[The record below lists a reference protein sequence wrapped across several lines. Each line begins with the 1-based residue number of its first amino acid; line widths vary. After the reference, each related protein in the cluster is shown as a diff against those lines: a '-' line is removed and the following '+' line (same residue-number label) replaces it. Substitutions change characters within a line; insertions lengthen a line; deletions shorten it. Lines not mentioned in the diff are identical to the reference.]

1 MGKAIGKARC
11 IIIIISIIVIAVLS
25 SCEVENNSMELC
37 KVKLG
42 YDSSRSFSDT
52 TFSSK
57 LDNSLLTYKAT
68 YMGKGQS
75 YGSTSDYSSYPT
87 EGLVLSQGPWVIDC
101 KWMKEGTL
109 IAEGTTREIWVNLNT
124 KSLLVY
130 LEENEGK
137 GSLLLDSYKVKN
149 TDNSV
154 TAVSFAFE
162 ILKWDS
168 GQFSTLS
175 PESTIS
181 YGTESG
187 YIKTCRLEADNLDAG
202 QYILAVNVYNG
213 DTQTSSNLLFT
224 DVIGFTV
231 REGHETKVSGE
242 CEVKSGVKY
251 IEWEPNPSNPSDTN
265 GKVVVAAN
273 GNENTG
279 TTIDLTT
286 GAIQNETIYI
296 LQEDKKTD
304 GTGTGKIDL
313 GHQKG
318 NITSNRILTP
328 VPDPKTNVNAFAIDM
343 NGTDVTVSSPVAYDL
358 PSKTVENTTIV
369 QLNER
374 ITMNLFNSS
383 TTSAR
388 WGVSEF
394 PWLSTKT
401 RTDAN
406 VKLNGGTLNVI
417 GNGDSEN
424 ISKGAIVFLGPTKN
438 DSATT
443 LIQKQGAV
451 NMEGVGGKVVLD
463 GDVTVKGLLGISS
476 FASES
481 TNSSLTGDPIY
492 VDISAIK
499 SKIVAEATKKTFG
512 LTQETSYGIYL
523 KCSNQ
528 GGTINIV
535 LDGATITAK
544 GSGEN
549 ISESGIRIDDF
560 SGNINITIKNGSTI
574 SSEVGN
580 GLYFSKCTGEINIT
594 IDNTNNSITGGSHD
608 LKASESSEIK
618 INKGGEVKMIPSSL
632 NNTEFADL

>member
-1 MGKAIGKARC
+1 MGKAIGKARYL
-11 IIIIISIIVIAVLS
+11 IVISIILIAVLS

-137 GSLLLDSYKVKN
+137 GSFLLDSYKVKN

-154 TAVSFAFE
+154 TAVNFTFE
-162 ILKWDS
+162 IMKWDS
-168 GQFSTLS
+168 GQFTTLS
-175 PESTIS
+175 LEPTIT
-181 YGTESG
+181 YGTESD
-187 YIKTCRLEADNLDAG
+187 YIKTCRLEKDNLDAG

-231 REGHETKVSGE
+231 REGHQTKVSGE

-265 GKVVVAAN
+265 GKVVEAAN

-313 GHQKG
+313 GHQEG
-318 NITSNRILTP
+318 DITSNRILTP

-343 NGTDVTVSSPVAYDL
+343 NGTDVTVSSPVGYDW
-358 PSKTVENTTIV
+358 STGTVENTTIV

-424 ISKGAIVFLGPTKN
+424 ISKGAIEFLGPTKD
-438 DSATT
+438 DSITT
-443 LIQKQGAV
+443 AYQKQGAV

-463 GDVTVKGLLGISS
+463 GEVTVKGLLGISS
-476 FASES
+476 FASGS

-492 VDISAIK
+492 VDITAIN
-499 SKIVAEATKKTFG
+499 STIEAEATKKTFG

-580 GLYFSKCTGEINIT
+580 GLYFSNCTGEINIT
-594 IDNTNNSITGGSHD
+594 LDNTNNSVTGGIWALNTSGSP
-608 LKASESSEIK
+608 KIK
-618 INKGGEVKMIPSSL
+618 ITKGGVENNISSSL
-632 NNTEFADL
+632 KNTAFAGL

>member
-1 MGKAIGKARC
+1 
-11 IIIIISIIVIAVLS
+11 
-25 SCEVENNSMELC
+25 MELC

-68 YMGKGQS
+68 YKGNGQS
-75 YGSTSDYSSYPT
+75 YGATSVYTSYPT

-101 KWMKEGTL
+101 MWMKEGTL
-109 IAEGTTREIWVNLNT
+109 IAKGTTREIWVNLNT

-137 GSLLLDSYKVKN
+137 GSFLLDSYKVKN
-149 TDNSV
+149 TDSSV

-162 ILKWDS
+162 IRKWDS

-181 YGTESG
+181 YGTESD

-231 REGHETKVSGE
+231 REGHQTKVSGE

-265 GKVVVAAN
+265 GKVVEAAN

-313 GHQKG
+313 GHQEG
-318 NITSNRILTP
+318 DITSNRILTP

-358 PSKTVENTTIV
+358 STGTVENTTIV

-394 PWLSTKT
+394 PRFSTKS
-401 RTDAN
+401 RIDAN
-406 VKLNGGTLNVI
+406 VKLNGGTMNVI
-417 GNGDSEN
+417 GNRDSEN

-499 SKIVAEATKKTFG
+499 SKIVAEATKKTLG

-580 GLYFSKCTGEINIT
+580 GLYFSNCTGDINIT
-594 IDNTNNSITGGSHD
+594 LDNTKNSITGGSYD

>member
-1 MGKAIGKARC
+1 MGKAIGKARYL
-11 IIIIISIIVIAVLS
+11 IVISIILIAVLS

-75 YGSTSDYSSYPT
+75 YGSTLGYSSYPT

-101 KWMKEGTL
+101 KWMKGKTL

-130 LEENEGK
+130 LEENKGK
-137 GSLLLDSYKVKN
+137 GSFLLDSYKVKN

-154 TAVSFAFE
+154 TDVSFAFE
-162 ILKWDS
+162 IMKWDS
-168 GQFSTLS
+168 GQFTTLS
-175 PESTIS
+175 LEPTITC
-181 YGTESG
+181 GTESD
-187 YIKTCRLEADNLDAG
+187 YIKTCRLEKDNLDAG

-251 IEWEPNPSNPSDTN
+251 IEWEPNPSNPSSTN
-265 GKVVVAAN
+265 GNVVVAAN

-313 GHQKG
+313 GHQEG
-318 NITSNRILTP
+318 DITSNRILTP

-343 NGTDVTVSSPVAYDL
+343 NGTDVTVSSPVVYDV

-383 TTSAR
+383 ADSAR
-388 WGVSEF
+388 WGVSKF

-401 RTDAN
+401 RIDAN

-424 ISKGAIVFLGPTKN
+424 ISKGAIEFLGPTKD
-438 DSATT
+438 DSITT
-443 LIQKQGAV
+443 AYQKQGAV

-476 FASES
+476 FASGS
-481 TNSSLTGDPIY
+481 TNSALTGDPIY
-492 VDISAIK
+492 VDITAIK
-499 SKIVAEATKKTFG
+499 SKIVAEAAKKLAG
-512 LTQETSYGIYL
+512 YQQETSYGIYL
-523 KCSNQ
+523 KCSGN

-594 IDNTNNSITGGSHD
+594 IDNTNNSITGGNSA
-608 LKASESSEIK
+608 LKTSGSSGIT
-618 INKGGEVKMIPSSL
+618 INKGGVVKKISSSL

>member
-1 MGKAIGKARC
+1 MGKAIGKARYL
-11 IIIIISIIVIAVLS
+11 IVISIILIAVLS

-75 YGSTSDYSSYPT
+75 YGSTLGYSSYPT

-101 KWMKEGTL
+101 KWMKGETL

-137 GSLLLDSYKVKN
+137 GSLLLDYYKVKN
-149 TDNSV
+149 TDSSV

-162 ILKWDS
+162 IRKWDS

-181 YGTESG
+181 YGTESD

-251 IEWEPNPSNPSDTN
+251 IEWEPNPSNPSSTN
-265 GKVVVAAN
+265 GNVVVAAN

-313 GHQKG
+313 GHQEG

-328 VPDPKTNVNAFAIDM
+328 VPDPDTNVNAFAIDM

-383 TTSAR
+383 ADSAR
-388 WGVSEF
+388 WGVSKF
-394 PWLSTKT
+394 PWLSTRT
-401 RTDAN
+401 RIDAN

-424 ISKGAIVFLGPTKN
+424 ISKGAIEFLGPTKD
-438 DSATT
+438 DSITT
-443 LIQKQGAV
+443 AYQKQGAV

-476 FASES
+476 FASGS
-481 TNSSLTGDPIY
+481 TNSALTGDPIY
-492 VDISAIK
+492 VDITAIK
-499 SKIVAEATKKTFG
+499 SKIVAEAAKKLAG
-512 LTQETSYGIYL
+512 YQQETSYGIYL
-523 KCSNQ
+523 KCSGN

-594 IDNTNNSITGGSHD
+594 IDNTNNSITGGNSA
-608 LKASESSEIK
+608 LKTSGSSGIT
-618 INKGGEVKMIPSSL
+618 INKGGVVKKISSSL

>member
-1 MGKAIGKARC
+1 MGKAIGKARYL
-11 IIIIISIIVIAVLS
+11 IVISIILIAVLS

-75 YGSTSDYSSYPT
+75 YGSTLGYSSYPT

-101 KWMKEGTL
+101 KWMKGKTL

-137 GSLLLDSYKVKN
+137 GSFRLDSYKVKN

-162 ILKWDS
+162 VRKWDS
-168 GQFSTLS
+168 GQFTTISLE
-175 PESTIS
+175 PTIS

-187 YIKTCRLEADNLDAG
+187 YLKTCRLEEDNLDAG
-202 QYILAVNVYNG
+202 QYILAINIYNG

-251 IEWEPNPSNPSDTN
+251 IEWEPNPSNPSSTN
-265 GKVVVAAN
+265 GNVVVAAN

-313 GHQKG
+313 GHQEG

-328 VPDPKTNVNAFAIDM
+328 VPDPDTNVNAFAIDM

-383 TTSAR
+383 ADSAR
-388 WGVSEF
+388 WGVSKF
-394 PWLSTKT
+394 PWLSTRT
-401 RTDAN
+401 RIDAN

-424 ISKGAIVFLGPTKN
+424 ISKGAIEFLGPTKD
-438 DSATT
+438 DSITT
-443 LIQKQGAV
+443 AYQKQGAV

-476 FASES
+476 FASGS
-481 TNSSLTGDPIY
+481 TNSALTGDPIY
-492 VDISAIK
+492 VDITAIK
-499 SKIVAEATKKTFG
+499 SKIVAEAAKKLAG
-512 LTQETSYGIYL
+512 YQQETSYGIYL
-523 KCSNQ
+523 KCSGN

-594 IDNTNNSITGGSHD
+594 LDNTNNSITGGSYD

>member
-1 MGKAIGKARC
+1 MGKAIGKARYL
-11 IIIIISIIVIAVLS
+11 IVISIILIAVLS

-75 YGSTSDYSSYPT
+75 YGSTLGYSSYPT
-87 EGLVLSQGPWVIDC
+87 EGLVLSQGPRVIDC
-101 KWMKEGTL
+101 KWMKGKTL

-149 TDNSV
+149 TDSSV

-162 ILKWDS
+162 IRKWDS

-181 YGTESG
+181 YGTESD

-251 IEWEPNPSNPSDTN
+251 IEWEPNPSNPSSTN
-265 GKVVVAAN
+265 GNVVVAAN

-313 GHQKG
+313 GHQEG

-328 VPDPKTNVNAFAIDM
+328 VPDPDTNVNAFAIDM
-343 NGTDVTVSSPVAYDL
+343 NGTDVTVSSPVVYDV

-383 TTSAR
+383 ADSAR
-388 WGVSEF
+388 WGVSKF
-394 PWLSTKT
+394 PWLSTRT
-401 RTDAN
+401 RIDAN

-424 ISKGAIVFLGPTKN
+424 ISKGAIEFLGPTKD
-438 DSATT
+438 DSITT
-443 LIQKQGAV
+443 AYQKQGAV

-476 FASES
+476 FASGS
-481 TNSSLTGDPIY
+481 TNSALTGDPIY
-492 VDISAIK
+492 VDITAIK
-499 SKIVAEATKKTFG
+499 SKIVAEAAKKLAG
-512 LTQETSYGIYL
+512 YQQETSYGIYL
-523 KCSNQ
+523 KCSGN

-594 IDNTNNSITGGSHD
+594 IDNTNNSITGGNSA
-608 LKASESSEIK
+608 LKTSGSSGIT
-618 INKGGEVKMIPSSL
+618 INKGGVVKKISSSL

>member
-1 MGKAIGKARC
+1 M
-11 IIIIISIIVIAVLS
+11 
-25 SCEVENNSMELC
+25 
-37 KVKLG
+37 
-42 YDSSRSFSDT
+42 
-52 TFSSK
+52 
-57 LDNSLLTYKAT
+57 
-68 YMGKGQS
+68 
-75 YGSTSDYSSYPT
+75 
-87 EGLVLSQGPWVIDC
+87 
-101 KWMKEGTL
+101 
-109 IAEGTTREIWVNLNT
+109 
-124 KSLLVY
+124 
-130 LEENEGK
+130 
-137 GSLLLDSYKVKN
+137 
-149 TDNSV
+149 
-154 TAVSFAFE
+154 
-162 ILKWDS
+162 
-168 GQFSTLS
+168 
-175 PESTIS
+175 
-181 YGTESG
+181 
-187 YIKTCRLEADNLDAG
+187 DAG

-213 DTQTSSNLLFT
+213 DTQTSSNLIFT

-313 GHQKG
+313 GHQEG
-318 NITSNRILTP
+318 DITSNRILTP

-401 RTDAN
+401 RVDAN

-481 TNSSLTGDPIY
+481 TNSSLTGKTIN
-492 VDISAIK
+492 VDITAIN
-499 SKIVAEATKKTFG
+499 STIEAEATKKTFG

-535 LDGATITAK
+535 LDGATITSK

-580 GLYFSKCTGEINIT
+580 GLYFSNCTGDINIT
-594 IDNTNNSITGGSHD
+594 LDNTNNSITGGNSA
-608 LKASESSEIK
+608 LKTSGSPKIK
-618 INKGGEVKMIPSSL
+618 ITKGGEVKKISSSL
-632 NNTEFADL
+632 NNKEFASL

>member
-1 MGKAIGKARC
+1 MGKAIGKARYL
-11 IIIIISIIVIAVLS
+11 IVISIILIAVLS

-137 GSLLLDSYKVKN
+137 GSFLLDSYKVKN

-154 TAVSFAFE
+154 TAVNFTFE
-162 ILKWDS
+162 IMKWDS
-168 GQFSTLS
+168 GQFTTLS
-175 PESTIS
+175 LEPTIT
-181 YGTESG
+181 YGTESD
-187 YIKTCRLEADNLDAG
+187 YIKTCRLEKDNLDAG

-231 REGHETKVSGE
+231 REGHQTKVSGE

-265 GKVVVAAN
+265 GKVVEAAN

-313 GHQKG
+313 GHQEG
-318 NITSNRILTP
+318 DITSNRILTP

-343 NGTDVTVSSPVAYDL
+343 NGTDVTVSSPVVYDV

-383 TTSAR
+383 ADSAR
-388 WGVSEF
+388 WGVSKF

-401 RTDAN
+401 RIDAN

-424 ISKGAIVFLGPTKN
+424 ISKGAIEFLGPTKD
-438 DSATT
+438 DSITT
-443 LIQKQGAV
+443 AYQKQGAV

-499 SKIVAEATKKTFG
+499 SKIVAEAAKKLAG
-512 LTQETSYGIYL
+512 YQQETSYGIYL

-580 GLYFSKCTGEINIT
+580 GLYFSNCTGEINIT
-594 IDNTNNSITGGSHD
+594 LDNTNNSVTGGIWALNTSGSP
-608 LKASESSEIK
+608 KIK
-618 INKGGEVKMIPSSL
+618 ITKGGVENNISSSL
-632 NNTEFADL
+632 KNTAFAGL

>member
-1 MGKAIGKARC
+1 MGKAIGKARYL
-11 IIIIISIIVIAVLS
+11 IVISIILIAVLS
-25 SCEVENNSMELC
+25 SCEVENDSMELC
-37 KVKLG
+37 KVKLD

-52 TFSSK
+52 TFLSR
-57 LDNSLLTYKAT
+57 LDNSFLTYKAT

-75 YGSTSDYSSYPT
+75 YGSTLGYSSYPT

-101 KWMKEGTL
+101 KWMKGKTL

-154 TAVSFAFE
+154 TAVNFTFE
-162 ILKWDS
+162 IMKWDS
-168 GQFSTLS
+168 GQFTTLS
-175 PESTIS
+175 LEPTIT
-181 YGTESG
+181 YGTESD
-187 YIKTCRLEADNLDAG
+187 YIKTCRLEKDNLDAG

-231 REGHETKVSGE
+231 REGHQTKVSGE

-251 IEWEPNPSNPSDTN
+251 IEWEPNPSNPTN

-296 LQEDKKTD
+296 LQEDKNTD
-304 GTGTGKIDL
+304 GTGTGTIDL

-328 VPDPKTNVNAFAIDM
+328 EPDPVANVNAFAIDM
-343 NGTDVTVSSPVAYDL
+343 KGTDVTVSSPVAYDW
-358 PSKTVENTTIV
+358 STGTVENTTIV

-394 PWLSTKT
+394 PRFSTKS
-401 RTDAN
+401 RIDAN

-417 GNGDSEN
+417 GNRDSQN

-499 SKIVAEATKKTFG
+499 SKIVAEATKKTLG

-544 GSGEN
+544 GSGAN
-549 ISESGIRIDDF
+549 KSESGIRIDDF

-580 GLYFSKCTGEINIT
+580 GLYFSNCTGDINIT
-594 IDNTNNSITGGSHD
+594 LDNTKNSITGGMWA
-608 LKASESSEIK
+608 LKTSGSPKIK
-618 INKGGEVKMIPSSL
+618 ITKGGVENNISSSL
-632 NNTEFADL
+632 KNTAFAGL

>member
-1 MGKAIGKARC
+1 MGKAIGKARYL
-11 IIIIISIIVIAVLS
+11 IVISIILIAVLS

-137 GSLLLDSYKVKN
+137 GSFLLDSYKVKN

-154 TAVSFAFE
+154 TAVNFTFE
-162 ILKWDS
+162 IMKWDS
-168 GQFSTLS
+168 GQFTTLS
-175 PESTIS
+175 LEPTIT
-181 YGTESG
+181 YGTESD
-187 YIKTCRLEADNLDAG
+187 YIKTCRLEKDNLDAG

-231 REGHETKVSGE
+231 REGHQTKVSGE

-265 GKVVVAAN
+265 GKVVEAAN

-313 GHQKG
+313 GHQEG
-318 NITSNRILTP
+318 DITSNRILTP

-343 NGTDVTVSSPVAYDL
+343 NGTDVTVSSPVVYDV

-383 TTSAR
+383 ADSAR
-388 WGVSEF
+388 WGVSKF

-401 RTDAN
+401 RIDAN

-492 VDISAIK
+492 VEMSAIK
-499 SKIVAEATKKTFG
+499 SKIVAEAAKKLAG
-512 LTQETSYGIYL
+512 YQQETSYGIYL
-523 KCSNQ
+523 KCSGNR
-528 GGTINIV
+528 GTINIV

-544 GSGEN
+544 GSGAN
-549 ISESGIRIDDF
+549 KSESGIRIDDF
-560 SGNINITIKNGSTI
+560 KGNINITIKNGSTI
-574 SSEVGN
+574 SSEVGY
-580 GLYFSKCTGEINIT
+580 GLCFSNCTGDINIT
-594 IDNTNNSITGGSHD
+594 LDNTKNSITGGSYD

-618 INKGGEVKMIPSSL
+618 INKGGEVRMIPSSL

>member
-11 IIIIISIIVIAVLS
+11 LIIISIIVIAVLS

-137 GSLLLDSYKVKN
+137 GSFLLDSYKVKN

-154 TAVSFAFE
+154 TAVNFTFE
-162 ILKWDS
+162 IMKWDS
-168 GQFSTLS
+168 GQFTTLS
-175 PESTIS
+175 LEPTIT
-181 YGTESG
+181 YGTESD
-187 YIKTCRLEADNLDAG
+187 YIKTCRLEKDNLDAG

-231 REGHETKVSGE
+231 REGHQTKVSGE

-265 GKVVVAAN
+265 GKVVEAAN

-313 GHQKG
+313 GHQEG
-318 NITSNRILTP
+318 DITSNRILTP

-343 NGTDVTVSSPVAYDL
+343 NGTDVTVSSPVVYDV

-383 TTSAR
+383 ADSAR
-388 WGVSEF
+388 WGVSKF

-401 RTDAN
+401 RIDAN

-424 ISKGAIVFLGPTKN
+424 ISKGAIEFLGPTKD
-438 DSATT
+438 DSITT
-443 LIQKQGAV
+443 AYQKQGAV

-476 FASES
+476 FASGS
-481 TNSSLTGDPIY
+481 TNSALTGDPIY
-492 VDISAIK
+492 VDITAIK
-499 SKIVAEATKKTFG
+499 SKIVAEAAKKLAG
-512 LTQETSYGIYL
+512 YQQETSYGIYL

-580 GLYFSKCTGEINIT
+580 GLYFSNCTGEINIT
-594 IDNTNNSITGGSHD
+594 LDNTNNSVTGGIWALNTSGSP
-608 LKASESSEIK
+608 KIK
-618 INKGGEVKMIPSSL
+618 ITKGGVENNISSSL
-632 NNTEFADL
+632 KNTAFAGL

>member
-1 MGKAIGKARC
+1 MGKAIGKARYL
-11 IIIIISIIVIAVLS
+11 IVISIILIAVLS

-75 YGSTSDYSSYPT
+75 YGSTLGYSSYPT

-101 KWMKEGTL
+101 KWMKGKTL

-137 GSLLLDSYKVKN
+137 GYLLLDSYKVKN
-149 TDNSV
+149 TDSSV

-162 ILKWDS
+162 IRKWDS

-181 YGTESG
+181 YGTESD

-251 IEWEPNPSNPSDTN
+251 IEWEPNPSNPSSTN
-265 GKVVVAAN
+265 GNVVVAAN

-313 GHQKG
+313 GHQEG

-328 VPDPKTNVNAFAIDM
+328 VPDPDTNVNAFAIDM

-383 TTSAR
+383 ADSAR
-388 WGVSEF
+388 WGVSKF
-394 PWLSTKT
+394 PWLSTRT
-401 RTDAN
+401 RIDAN

-424 ISKGAIVFLGPTKN
+424 ISKGAIEFLGPTKD
-438 DSATT
+438 DSITT
-443 LIQKQGAV
+443 AYQKQGAV

-476 FASES
+476 FASGS
-481 TNSSLTGDPIY
+481 TNSALTGDPIY
-492 VDISAIK
+492 VDITAIK
-499 SKIVAEATKKTFG
+499 SKIVAEAAKKLAG
-512 LTQETSYGIYL
+512 YQQETSYGIYL
-523 KCSNQ
+523 KCSGN

-594 IDNTNNSITGGSHD
+594 LDNTNNSITGGKYALNTSG
-608 LKASESSEIK
+608 SSGIT
-618 INKGGEVKMIPSSL
+618 INKGGVAKKISSSL
-632 NNTEFADL
+632 NNTAFAGL

>member
-1 MGKAIGKARC
+1 MGKAIGKARYL
-11 IIIIISIIVIAVLS
+11 IVISIILIAVLS

-75 YGSTSDYSSYPT
+75 YGSTSGFSSYPR

-101 KWMKEGTL
+101 MWMKEGIL
-109 IAEGTTREIWVNLNT
+109 IAKGTTREIWVNLNT

-137 GSLLLDSYKVKN
+137 GSFLLDSYKVKN
-149 TDNSV
+149 KDKSV

-175 PESTIS
+175 PKSTIS

-187 YIKTCRLEADNLDAG
+187 YIKTCRLEKDNLDAG

-231 REGHETKVSGE
+231 REGHQTKVSGE

-251 IEWEPNPSNPSDTN
+251 IEWEPNPSKPSSTN
-265 GKVVVAAN
+265 GNVVKAAN

-296 LQEDKKTD
+296 LQEDKNTD
-304 GTGTGKIDL
+304 GTGTGTIDL

-328 VPDPKTNVNAFAIDM
+328 VPAPGTNVNAFAIDM
-343 NGTDVTVSSPVAYDL
+343 NGTDVTVSSPVGYDW
-358 PSKTVENTTIV
+358 STGTVENTTIV

-394 PWLSTKT
+394 PRFSTKS
-401 RTDAN
+401 RIDAN

-417 GNGDSEN
+417 GNRDSQN
-424 ISKGAIVFLGPTKN
+424 ISKGAIVFLGPTID
-438 DSATT
+438 DSTT
-443 LIQKQGAV
+443 TAYQKQGAV

-463 GDVTVKGLLGISS
+463 GEVTVKGLLGISS
-476 FASES
+476 FASGS

-492 VDISAIK
+492 VDITAIN
-499 SKIVAEATKKTFG
+499 STIEAEATKKTLG

-523 KCSNQ
+523 KCSGNR
-528 GGTINIV
+528 GTINIV
-535 LDGATITAK
+535 LDGATITAT
-544 GSGEN
+544 GSGSN

-560 SGNINITIKNGSTI
+560 KGKINITIKNGSTI

-594 IDNTNNSITGGSHD
+594 LDNTNNSITGGSHD

-618 INKGGEVKMIPSSL
+618 INKGGEVRMIPSSL

>member
-37 KVKLG
+37 KLRLG

-75 YGSTSDYSSYPT
+75 YGSTLGYSSYPT

-101 KWMKEGTL
+101 KWMKGKTL

-149 TDNSV
+149 TDSSV

-181 YGTESG
+181 YGTESD

-265 GKVVVAAN
+265 GKVVEAAN

-313 GHQKG
+313 GHQEG
-318 NITSNRILTP
+318 DITSSRILTP

-343 NGTDVTVSSPVAYDL
+343 NGTDVTVSSPVVYDV

-383 TTSAR
+383 TTSAS
-388 WGVSEF
+388 WGVSHSSSWF
-394 PWLSTKT
+394 KT

-424 ISKGAIVFLGPTKN
+424 ISKGAIEFLGPTKD
-438 DSATT
+438 DSITT
-443 LIQKQGAV
+443 AYQKQGAV

-476 FASES
+476 FASGS
-481 TNSSLTGDPIY
+481 TNSALTGDPIY
-492 VDISAIK
+492 VDITAIK
-499 SKIVAEATKKTFG
+499 SKIVAEAAKKLAG
-512 LTQETSYGIYL
+512 YQQETSYGIYL

-580 GLYFSKCTGEINIT
+580 GLYFSNCTGEINIT
-594 IDNTNNSITGGSHD
+594 LDNTKNSITGGMWA
-608 LKASESSEIK
+608 LKTSGSPKIK
-618 INKGGEVKMIPSSL
+618 ITKGGVENNISSSL
-632 NNTEFADL
+632 KNTAFAGL

>member
-1 MGKAIGKARC
+1 MGKAISKARYL
-11 IIIIISIIVIAVLS
+11 IVISIILIAVLS

-75 YGSTSDYSSYPT
+75 YGSTLDYSPYPT

-101 KWMKEGTL
+101 KWMKGKTL

-154 TAVSFAFE
+154 TAVNFTFE
-162 ILKWDS
+162 IMKWDS
-168 GQFSTLS
+168 GQFTTLS
-175 PESTIS
+175 LEPTIT
-181 YGTESG
+181 YGTESD
-187 YIKTCRLEADNLDAG
+187 YIKTCRLEKDNLDAG

-231 REGHETKVSGE
+231 REGHQTKVSGE

-265 GKVVVAAN
+265 GKVVEAAN

-313 GHQKG
+313 GHQEG
-318 NITSNRILTP
+318 DITSNRILTP

-343 NGTDVTVSSPVAYDL
+343 NGTDVTVSSPVVYDV

-383 TTSAR
+383 ADSAR
-388 WGVSEF
+388 WGVSKF

-401 RTDAN
+401 RIDAN

-424 ISKGAIVFLGPTKN
+424 ISKGAIEFLGPTKD
-438 DSATT
+438 DSITT
-443 LIQKQGAV
+443 AYQKQGAV

-476 FASES
+476 FASGS
-481 TNSSLTGDPIY
+481 TNSALTGDPIY
-492 VDISAIK
+492 VDITAIK
-499 SKIVAEATKKTFG
+499 SKIVAEAAKKLAG
-512 LTQETSYGIYL
+512 YQQETSYGISL

-580 GLYFSKCTGEINIT
+580 GLYFSNCTGEINIT
-594 IDNTNNSITGGSHD
+594 LDNTNNSVTGGIWALNTSGSP
-608 LKASESSEIK
+608 KIK
-618 INKGGEVKMIPSSL
+618 ITKGGVENNISSSL
-632 NNTEFADL
+632 KNTAFAGL

>member
-1 MGKAIGKARC
+1 
-11 IIIIISIIVIAVLS
+11 
-25 SCEVENNSMELC
+25 
-37 KVKLG
+37 
-42 YDSSRSFSDT
+42 
-52 TFSSK
+52 
-57 LDNSLLTYKAT
+57 
-68 YMGKGQS
+68 MGKGQS
-75 YGSTSDYSSYPT
+75 YGSTLGYSSYPT

-101 KWMKEGTL
+101 KWMKGKTL

-149 TDNSV
+149 TDRSV

-162 ILKWDS
+162 IRKWDS

-181 YGTESG
+181 YGTESD

-251 IEWEPNPSNPSDTN
+251 IEWEPNPSNPSSTN
-265 GKVVVAAN
+265 GNVVVAAN

-313 GHQKG
+313 GHQEG

-328 VPDPKTNVNAFAIDM
+328 VPDPDTNVNAFAIDM

-383 TTSAR
+383 ADSAR
-388 WGVSEF
+388 WGVSKF
-394 PWLSTKT
+394 PWLSTRT
-401 RTDAN
+401 RIDAN

-424 ISKGAIVFLGPTKN
+424 ISKGAIEFLGPTKD
-438 DSATT
+438 DSITT
-443 LIQKQGAV
+443 AYQKQGAV

-476 FASES
+476 FASGS
-481 TNSSLTGDPIY
+481 TNSALTGDPIY
-492 VDISAIK
+492 VDITAIK
-499 SKIVAEATKKTFG
+499 SKIVAEAAKKLAG
-512 LTQETSYGIYL
+512 YQQETSYGIYL
-523 KCSNQ
+523 KCSGN

-594 IDNTNNSITGGSHD
+594 IDNTNNSITGGNSA
-608 LKASESSEIK
+608 LKTSGSSGIT
-618 INKGGEVKMIPSSL
+618 INKGGVVKKISSSL

>member
-1 MGKAIGKARC
+1 MGKAIGKARYL
-11 IIIIISIIVIAVLS
+11 IVISIILIAVLS

-68 YMGKGQS
+68 YKGKGQS
-75 YGSTSDYSSYPT
+75 YGSTSGFSSYPR

-101 KWMKEGTL
+101 MWMKEGTL
-109 IAEGTTREIWVNLNT
+109 IAKGTTREIWVNLNT

-137 GSLLLDSYKVKN
+137 GSFLLDSYKVKN

-213 DTQTSSNLLFT
+213 DAQTSSNLLFT

-265 GKVVVAAN
+265 GKVVEAAN

-296 LQEDKKTD
+296 LQADKNTD
-304 GTGTGKIDL
+304 GTGTGTIDL
-313 GHQKG
+313 GHQEG
-318 NITSNRILTP
+318 DITSNRILTP

-343 NGTDVTVSSPVAYDL
+343 NGTDVTVSSPVVYDV

-383 TTSAR
+383 ADSAR
-388 WGVSEF
+388 WGVSKF

-401 RTDAN
+401 RIDAN

-424 ISKGAIVFLGPTKN
+424 ISKGAIEFLGPTKD
-438 DSATT
+438 DSITT
-443 LIQKQGAV
+443 AYQKQGAV

-476 FASES
+476 FASGS
-481 TNSSLTGDPIY
+481 TNSALTGDPIY
-492 VDISAIK
+492 VDITAIK
-499 SKIVAEATKKTFG
+499 SKIVAEAAKKLAG
-512 LTQETSYGIYL
+512 YQQETSYGIYL
-523 KCSNQ
+523 KCNNN

-580 GLYFSKCTGEINIT
+580 GLYFSNCTGEINIT
-594 IDNTNNSITGGSHD
+594 LDNTNNSVTGGIWALNTSGSP
-608 LKASESSEIK
+608 KIK
-618 INKGGEVKMIPSSL
+618 ITKGGVENNISSSL
-632 NNTEFADL
+632 KNTAFAGL

>member
-1 MGKAIGKARC
+1 MGKAIGKARYL
-11 IIIIISIIVIAVLS
+11 IVISIILIAVLS

-75 YGSTSDYSSYPT
+75 YGSTSGFSSYPR

-101 KWMKEGTL
+101 KWMKGKTL

-137 GSLLLDSYKVKN
+137 GSFLLDSYKVKN

-154 TAVSFAFE
+154 TAVNFTFE
-162 ILKWDS
+162 IMKWDS
-168 GQFSTLS
+168 GQFTTLS
-175 PESTIS
+175 LEPTIT
-181 YGTESG
+181 YGTESD
-187 YIKTCRLEADNLDAG
+187 YIKTCRLEKDNLDAG

-231 REGHETKVSGE
+231 REGHQTKVSGE

-251 IEWEPNPSNPSDTN
+251 IEWEPNPSNPTN

-313 GHQKG
+313 GHREG
-318 NITSNRILTP
+318 DITSNRILTP
-328 VPDPKTNVNAFAIDM
+328 VPDPDTKENAFAIDM
-343 NGTDVTVSSPVAYDL
+343 KGTNVTVSSTDTL
-358 PSKTVENTTIV
+358 ENTTII

-383 TTSAR
+383 TTSAS
-388 WGVSEF
+388 WGVSHSSSWF
-394 PWLSTKT
+394 KT

-424 ISKGAIVFLGPTKN
+424 ISKGAIEFLGPTKD
-438 DSATT
+438 DSITT
-443 LIQKQGAV
+443 AYQKQGAV

-476 FASES
+476 FASRS

-499 SKIVAEATKKTFG
+499 SKIVAEAAKKLAG
-512 LTQETSYGIYL
+512 YQQETSYGIYL
-523 KCSNQ
+523 KCSGN
-528 GGTINIV
+528 GGTINII
-535 LDGATITAK
+535 LDAATITAK

-560 SGNINITIKNGSTI
+560 TGNINITIKNGSTI

-580 GLYFSKCTGEINIT
+580 GLYFSNCTGEINIT
-594 IDNTNNSITGGSHD
+594 LDNTNNSVTGGIWALNTSGSP
-608 LKASESSEIK
+608 KIK
-618 INKGGEVKMIPSSL
+618 ITKGGVENNISSSL
-632 NNTEFADL
+632 KNTAFAGL

>member
-1 MGKAIGKARC
+1 MGKAIGKARYL
-11 IIIIISIIVIAVLS
+11 IVISIILIAVLS

-75 YGSTSDYSSYPT
+75 YGSTLGYSSYPT

-101 KWMKEGTL
+101 KWMKGKTL

-149 TDNSV
+149 TDSSV

-162 ILKWDS
+162 IRKWDS

-181 YGTESG
+181 YGTESD

-251 IEWEPNPSNPSDTN
+251 IEWEPNPSNPSSTN
-265 GKVVVAAN
+265 GNVVVAAN

-313 GHQKG
+313 GHQEG

-328 VPDPKTNVNAFAIDM
+328 VPDPDTNVNAFAIDM

-383 TTSAR
+383 ADSAR
-388 WGVSEF
+388 WGVSKF
-394 PWLSTKT
+394 PWLSTRT
-401 RTDAN
+401 RIDAN

-424 ISKGAIVFLGPTKN
+424 ISKGAIEFLGPTKD
-438 DSATT
+438 DSITT
-443 LIQKQGAV
+443 AYQKQGAV

-476 FASES
+476 FASGS
-481 TNSSLTGDPIY
+481 TNSALTGDPIY
-492 VDISAIK
+492 VDITAIK
-499 SKIVAEATKKTFG
+499 SKIVAEAAKKLAG
-512 LTQETSYGIYL
+512 YQQETSYGIYL
-523 KCSNQ
+523 KCSGN

-594 IDNTNNSITGGSHD
+594 IDNTNNSITGGNSA
-608 LKASESSEIK
+608 LKTSGSSGIT
-618 INKGGEVKMIPSSL
+618 INKGGVVKKISSSL

>member
-1 MGKAIGKARC
+1 MGKAIGKARYL
-11 IIIIISIIVIAVLS
+11 IVISIILIAVLS

-68 YMGKGQS
+68 YKGKGQS
-75 YGSTSDYSSYPT
+75 YGSTSGFSSYPM

-137 GSLLLDSYKVKN
+137 GSFLLDSYKVKN

-154 TAVSFAFE
+154 TAVNFTFE
-162 ILKWDS
+162 IMKWDS
-168 GQFSTLS
+168 GQFTTLS
-175 PESTIS
+175 LEPTIT
-181 YGTESG
+181 YGTESD
-187 YIKTCRLEADNLDAG
+187 YIKTCRLEKDNLDAG

-231 REGHETKVSGE
+231 REGHQTKVSGE

-251 IEWEPNPSNPSDTN
+251 IEWEPNPSNPTN

-313 GHQKG
+313 GHQEG
-318 NITSNRILTP
+318 DITSNRILTP

-343 NGTDVTVSSPVAYDL
+343 NGTDVTVSSPVVYDV

-374 ITMNLFNSS
+374 ITINLFNSS
-383 TTSAR
+383 ADSAR
-388 WGVSEF
+388 WGVSKF

-401 RTDAN
+401 RIDAN

-424 ISKGAIVFLGPTKN
+424 ISKGAIEFLGPTKD
-438 DSATT
+438 DSITT
-443 LIQKQGAV
+443 AYQKQGAV

-463 GDVTVKGLLGISS
+463 GAVTVKGLLGISS
-476 FASES
+476 FASGS
-481 TNSSLTGDPIY
+481 TNSALTGDPIY
-492 VDISAIK
+492 VDITAIK
-499 SKIVAEATKKTFG
+499 SKIVAEAAKKLAG
-512 LTQETSYGIYL
+512 YQQETSYGIYL

-580 GLYFSKCTGEINIT
+580 GLYFSNCTGEINIT
-594 IDNTNNSITGGSHD
+594 LDNTNNSITGGSHD

>member
-1 MGKAIGKARC
+1 MGKAIGKARYL
-11 IIIIISIIVIAVLS
+11 IVISIILIAVLS

-75 YGSTSDYSSYPT
+75 YGSTLGYSSYPT

-101 KWMKEGTL
+101 KWMEGGTL

-137 GSLLLDSYKVKN
+137 GSFRLDSYKVKN

-162 ILKWDS
+162 VRKWDS
-168 GQFSTLS
+168 GQFTTLS
-175 PESTIS
+175 LEPIIT

-187 YIKTCRLEADNLDAG
+187 YIKTCRLEEDNLDAG

-213 DTQTSSNLLFT
+213 DIQTSSYLLFT

-251 IEWEPNPSNPSDTN
+251 IEWEPNPSNPSNTN
-265 GKVVVAAN
+265 GNVVEAAN

-296 LQEDKKTD
+296 LQEDKNTD
-304 GTGTGKIDL
+304 GTGTGTIDL
-313 GHQKG
+313 GHQEG
-318 NITSNRILTP
+318 DTTSNRILTP
-328 VPDPKTNVNAFAIDM
+328 EPDPDTNVNVFAIDM
-343 NGTDVTVSSPVAYDL
+343 KGTDVTVSSTDTL
-358 PSKTVENTTIV
+358 ENTTII

-383 TTSAR
+383 TTSAS
-388 WGVSEF
+388 WGVSHSSSWF
-394 PWLSTKT
+394 KT

-424 ISKGAIVFLGPTKN
+424 ISKGAIEFLGPSKN

-476 FASES
+476 FASGS
-481 TNSSLTGDPIY
+481 TNSSLIGDPIY
-492 VDISAIK
+492 VDISAIN
-499 SKIVAEATKKTFG
+499 STIEAEAAKKLYG
-512 LTQETSYGIYL
+512 YQQETSYGIYL
-523 KCSNQ
+523 KCSGN

-544 GSGEN
+544 GSGSKT
-549 ISESGIRIDDF
+549 SESGIRIDDF
-560 SGNINITIKNGSTI
+560 TGNINITIKNGSTI

-594 IDNTNNSITGGSHD
+594 LDNTNNSITGGSHD

>member
-1 MGKAIGKARC
+1 MGKAIGKARYL
-11 IIIIISIIVIAVLS
+11 IVISIILIAVLS

-137 GSLLLDSYKVKN
+137 GSFLLDSYKVKN

-154 TAVSFAFE
+154 TAVNFTFE
-162 ILKWDS
+162 IMKWDS
-168 GQFSTLS
+168 GQFTTLS
-175 PESTIS
+175 LEPTIT
-181 YGTESG
+181 YGTESD
-187 YIKTCRLEADNLDAG
+187 YIKTCRLEKDNLDAG

-231 REGHETKVSGE
+231 REGHQTKVSGE

-265 GKVVVAAN
+265 GKVVEAAN

-313 GHQKG
+313 GHQEG
-318 NITSNRILTP
+318 DITSNRILTP

-343 NGTDVTVSSPVAYDL
+343 NGTDVTVSSPVVYDV

-383 TTSAR
+383 ADSAR
-388 WGVSEF
+388 WGVSKF

-401 RTDAN
+401 RIDAN

-476 FASES
+476 FASGS
-481 TNSSLTGDPIY
+481 TNSALTGDPIY
-492 VDISAIK
+492 VDITAIK
-499 SKIVAEATKKTFG
+499 SKIVAEAAKKLAG
-512 LTQETSYGIYL
+512 YQQETSYGIYL

-535 LDGATITAK
+535 LDGATITSK

-580 GLYFSKCTGEINIT
+580 GLYFSNCTGEINIT
-594 IDNTNNSITGGSHD
+594 LDNTNNSVTGGIWALNTSGSP
-608 LKASESSEIK
+608 KIK
-618 INKGGEVKMIPSSL
+618 ITKGGVENNISSSL
-632 NNTEFADL
+632 KNTAFAGL

>member
-1 MGKAIGKARC
+1 MGKAIGKARYL
-11 IIIIISIIVIAVLS
+11 IVISIILIAVLS

-75 YGSTSDYSSYPT
+75 YGSTLGYSSYPT

-101 KWMKEGTL
+101 KWMKGKTL

-124 KSLLVY
+124 KSLLGY

-149 TDNSV
+149 TDSSV

-162 ILKWDS
+162 IRKWDS

-181 YGTESG
+181 YGTESD

-251 IEWEPNPSNPSDTN
+251 IEWEPNPSNPSSTN
-265 GKVVVAAN
+265 GNVVVAAN

-313 GHQKG
+313 GHQEG

-328 VPDPKTNVNAFAIDM
+328 VPDPDTNVNAFAIDM

-394 PWLSTKT
+394 PWLSSKT
-401 RTDAN
+401 RIDAN

-424 ISKGAIVFLGPTKN
+424 ISKGAIEFLGPTKD
-438 DSATT
+438 DSITT
-443 LIQKQGAV
+443 AYQKQGAV

-476 FASES
+476 FASGS
-481 TNSSLTGDPIY
+481 TNSALTGDPIY
-492 VDISAIK
+492 VDITAIK
-499 SKIVAEATKKTFG
+499 SKIVAEAAKKLAG
-512 LTQETSYGIYL
+512 YQQETSYGIYL
-523 KCSNQ
+523 KCSGN

-594 IDNTNNSITGGSHD
+594 IDNTNNSITGGNSA
-608 LKASESSEIK
+608 LKTSGSSGIT
-618 INKGGEVKMIPSSL
+618 INKGGVVKKISSSL

>member
-1 MGKAIGKARC
+1 MGKAISKA
-11 IIIIISIIVIAVLS
+11 IYLIIISIILIAVLS

-101 KWMKEGTL
+101 MWMKEGTL

-137 GSLLLDSYKVKN
+137 GSFRLDSYKVKN

-162 ILKWDS
+162 IRKWDS
-168 GQFSTLS
+168 GQFTTLS
-175 PESTIS
+175 LEPTIT

-187 YIKTCRLEADNLDAG
+187 YLKTCSFEADNLDAG

-231 REGHETKVSGE
+231 REGHETRVSGE

-251 IEWEPNPSNPSDTN
+251 IEWEPNPSNPSSTN
-265 GKVVVAAN
+265 GNVVEAAN
-273 GNENTG
+273 GNENNG

-286 GAIQNETIYI
+286 GTIKTETIYI
-296 LQEDKKTD
+296 LQEDKTTVNGVET
-304 GTGTGKIDL
+304 GTGTIDL
-313 GHQKG
+313 GHQNG
-318 NITSNRILTP
+318 DTTSNRILTP
-328 VPDPKTNVNAFAIDM
+328 VPDPKTNENAFAIDM
-343 NGTDVTVSSPVAYDL
+343 NGTDVTVSSTDTL
-358 PSKTVENTTIV
+358 ENTTII

-383 TTSAR
+383 ADSAS
-388 WGVSEF
+388 WGVSHSSSWF
-394 PWLSTKT
+394 KT

-424 ISKGAIVFLGPTKN
+424 ISKGAIEFLGPSKN

-451 NMEGVGGKVVLD
+451 NMEGAGGKVVLD

-476 FASES
+476 FASGS

-492 VDISAIK
+492 VDISAIN
-499 SKIVAEATKKTFG
+499 STIEAEAAKKLYG
-512 LTQETSYGIYL
+512 YQQETSYGIYL
-523 KCSNQ
+523 KCSGN

-544 GSGEN
+544 GSGSKT
-549 ISESGIRIDDF
+549 SESGIRIDDF
-560 SGNINITIKNGSTI
+560 TGNINITIKNGSTI

-580 GLYFSKCTGEINIT
+580 GLYFSNCTGEINIT
-594 IDNTNNSITGGSHD
+594 LDNTNNSITGGKYALNTSG
-608 LKASESSEIK
+608 SSGIT
-618 INKGGEVKMIPSSL
+618 INKGGVVKKISSSL
-632 NNTEFADL
+632 NNTEFANL

>member
-1 MGKAIGKARC
+1 MGKAIGKARYL
-11 IIIIISIIVIAVLS
+11 IVISIILIAVLS

-75 YGSTSDYSSYPT
+75 YGSTLGYSSYPT

-101 KWMKEGTL
+101 KWMKGKTL

-149 TDNSV
+149 TDSSV

-162 ILKWDS
+162 IRKWDS

-181 YGTESG
+181 YGTESD

-251 IEWEPNPSNPSDTN
+251 IEWEPNPSNPSSTN
-265 GKVVVAAN
+265 GNVVVAAN

-304 GTGTGKIDL
+304 GTGTGKIDM
-313 GHQKG
+313 GHQEG

-328 VPDPKTNVNAFAIDM
+328 VPDPDTNVNAFAIDM
-343 NGTDVTVSSPVAYDL
+343 NGTDVTVSSPVVYDV

-383 TTSAR
+383 ADSAR
-388 WGVSEF
+388 WGVSKF

-401 RTDAN
+401 RIDAN

-424 ISKGAIVFLGPTKN
+424 ISKGAIEFLGPTKD
-438 DSATT
+438 DSITT
-443 LIQKQGAV
+443 AYQKQGAV

-476 FASES
+476 FASGS
-481 TNSSLTGDPIY
+481 TNSALTGDPIY
-492 VDISAIK
+492 VDITAIK
-499 SKIVAEATKKTFG
+499 SKIVAEAAKKLAG
-512 LTQETSYGIYL
+512 YQQETSYGIYL
-523 KCSNQ
+523 KCSGN

-594 IDNTNNSITGGSHD
+594 IDNTNNSITGGNSA
-608 LKASESSEIK
+608 LKTSGSSGIT
-618 INKGGEVKMIPSSL
+618 INKGGVVKKISSSL

>member
-1 MGKAIGKARC
+1 MGKAIGKARYL
-11 IIIIISIIVIAVLS
+11 IVISIILIAVLS

-75 YGSTSDYSSYPT
+75 YGSTLGYSSYPT

-101 KWMKEGTL
+101 KWMKGETL

-137 GSLLLDSYKVKN
+137 GSFLLDSYKVKN

-154 TAVSFAFE
+154 TAVNFTFE
-162 ILKWDS
+162 IMKWDS
-168 GQFSTLS
+168 GQFTTLS
-175 PESTIS
+175 LEPTIT
-181 YGTESG
+181 YGTESD
-187 YIKTCRLEADNLDAG
+187 YIKTCRLEKDNLDAG

-251 IEWEPNPSNPSDTN
+251 IEWEPNPSNPSSTN
-265 GKVVVAAN
+265 GNVVVAAN

-313 GHQKG
+313 GHQEG

-383 TTSAR
+383 ADSAR
-388 WGVSEF
+388 WGVSKF
-394 PWLSTKT
+394 PWLSTRT
-401 RTDAN
+401 RIDAN

-424 ISKGAIVFLGPTKN
+424 ISKGAIEFLGPTKD
-438 DSATT
+438 DSITT
-443 LIQKQGAV
+443 AYQKQGAV

-476 FASES
+476 FASGS
-481 TNSSLTGDPIY
+481 TNSALTGDPIY
-492 VDISAIK
+492 VDITAIK
-499 SKIVAEATKKTFG
+499 SKIVAEAAKKLAG
-512 LTQETSYGIYL
+512 YQQETSYGIYL
-523 KCSNQ
+523 KCSGN

-535 LDGATITAK
+535 LDGATITAT
-544 GSGEN
+544 GSGAN
-549 ISESGIRIDDF
+549 KSESGIRIDDF
-560 SGNINITIKNGSTI
+560 KGNINITIKNGSTI

-594 IDNTNNSITGGSHD
+594 LDNTNNSITGGSHD

>member
-1 MGKAIGKARC
+1 MGKAISKA
-11 IIIIISIIVIAVLS
+11 IYLIIISIILIAVLS

-101 KWMKEGTL
+101 MWMKEGTL

-137 GSLLLDSYKVKN
+137 GSFRLDSYKVKN

-162 ILKWDS
+162 IRKWDS
-168 GQFSTLS
+168 GQFTTLS
-175 PESTIS
+175 LEPTIT

-187 YIKTCRLEADNLDAG
+187 YLKTCSFEADNLDAG

-231 REGHETKVSGE
+231 REGHETRVSGE

-251 IEWEPNPSNPSDTN
+251 IEWEPNPSNPSSTN
-265 GKVVVAAN
+265 GNVVEAAN
-273 GNENTG
+273 GNENNG

-286 GAIQNETIYI
+286 GTIKTETIYI
-296 LQEDKKTD
+296 LQEDKTTVNGVET
-304 GTGTGKIDL
+304 GTGTIDL
-313 GHQKG
+313 GHQNG
-318 NITSNRILTP
+318 DTTSNRILTP
-328 VPDPKTNVNAFAIDM
+328 VPDPKTNENAFAIDM
-343 NGTDVTVSSPVAYDL
+343 NGTDVTVSSTDTL
-358 PSKTVENTTIV
+358 ENTTII

-383 TTSAR
+383 ADSAS
-388 WGVSEF
+388 WGVSHSSSWF
-394 PWLSTKT
+394 KT

-424 ISKGAIVFLGPTKN
+424 ISKGAIEFLGPSKN

-451 NMEGVGGKVVLD
+451 NMEGAGGKVVLD

-476 FASES
+476 FASGS

-492 VDISAIK
+492 VDISAIN
-499 SKIVAEATKKTFG
+499 STIEAEAAKKLYG
-512 LTQETSYGIYL
+512 YQQETSYGIYL
-523 KCSNQ
+523 KCSGN

-544 GSGEN
+544 GSGSKT
-549 ISESGIRIDDF
+549 SESGIRIDDF
-560 SGNINITIKNGSTI
+560 TGNINITIKNGSTI

-594 IDNTNNSITGGSHD
+594 LDNTNNSITGGSHD

-632 NNTEFADL
+632 NNTEFANL

>member
-1 MGKAIGKARC
+1 MGKAISKA
-11 IIIIISIIVIAVLS
+11 IYLIIISIILIAVLS

-101 KWMKEGTL
+101 MWMKEGTL

-137 GSLLLDSYKVKN
+137 GSFRLDSYKVKN

-162 ILKWDS
+162 IRKWDS
-168 GQFSTLS
+168 GQFTTLS
-175 PESTIS
+175 LEPTIT

-187 YIKTCRLEADNLDAG
+187 YLKTCSFEADNLDAG

-231 REGHETKVSGE
+231 REGHETRVSGE

-251 IEWEPNPSNPSDTN
+251 IEWEPNPSNPSSTN
-265 GKVVVAAN
+265 GNVVEAAN
-273 GNENTG
+273 GNENNG

-286 GAIQNETIYI
+286 GTIKTETIYI
-296 LQEDKKTD
+296 LQEDKTTVNGVET
-304 GTGTGKIDL
+304 GTGTIDL
-313 GHQKG
+313 GHQNG
-318 NITSNRILTP
+318 DTTSNRILTP
-328 VPDPKTNVNAFAIDM
+328 VPDPKTNENAFAIDM
-343 NGTDVTVSSPVAYDL
+343 NGTDVTVSSTDTL
-358 PSKTVENTTIV
+358 ENTTII

-383 TTSAR
+383 TTSAS

-394 PWLSTKT
+394 PRFSTKS
-401 RTDAN
+401 RIDAN

-417 GNGDSEN
+417 GNRDSQN
-424 ISKGAIVFLGPTKN
+424 ISKGAIVFLGPTID
-438 DSATT
+438 DSTT
-443 LIQKQGAV
+443 TAYQKQGAV

-476 FASES
+476 FASGS

-492 VDISAIK
+492 VDISAIN
-499 SKIVAEATKKTFG
+499 STIEAEAAKKLYG
-512 LTQETSYGIYL
+512 YQQETSYGIYL
-523 KCSNQ
+523 KCSGN
-528 GGTINIV
+528 GGTINIA

-544 GSGEN
+544 GSGSN
-549 ISESGIRIDDF
+549 TNESGIRIDDF
-560 SGNINITIKNGSTI
+560 TGNINITIKNGSTI

-580 GLYFSKCTGEINIT
+580 GLYFSNCTGEINIT
-594 IDNTNNSITGGSHD
+594 LDNTNNSITGGKYALNTSG
-608 LKASESSEIK
+608 SSGIT
-618 INKGGEVKMIPSSL
+618 INKGGVVKKISSSL
-632 NNTEFADL
+632 NNTEFANL

>member
-1 MGKAIGKARC
+1 MGKAIGKARYL
-11 IIIIISIIVIAVLS
+11 IVISIILIAVLS

-75 YGSTSDYSSYPT
+75 YGSTLGYSSYPT

-101 KWMKEGTL
+101 KWMKGKTL

-149 TDNSV
+149 TDSSV

-162 ILKWDS
+162 IRKWDS

-181 YGTESG
+181 YGTESD

-251 IEWEPNPSNPSDTN
+251 IEWEPNPSNPSSTN
-265 GKVVVAAN
+265 GNVVVAAN

-313 GHQKG
+313 GHQEG

-328 VPDPKTNVNAFAIDM
+328 VPDPDTNVNAFAIDM

-383 TTSAR
+383 ADSAR
-388 WGVSEF
+388 WGVSKF

-401 RTDAN
+401 RIDAN

-424 ISKGAIVFLGPTKN
+424 ISKGAIEFLGPTKD
-438 DSATT
+438 DSITT
-443 LIQKQGAV
+443 AYQKQGAV

-476 FASES
+476 FASGS
-481 TNSSLTGDPIY
+481 TNSALTGDPIY
-492 VDISAIK
+492 VDITAIK
-499 SKIVAEATKKTFG
+499 SKIVAEAAKKLAG
-512 LTQETSYGIYL
+512 YQQETSYGIYL
-523 KCSNQ
+523 KCSGN

-594 IDNTNNSITGGSHD
+594 IDNTNNSITGGNSA
-608 LKASESSEIK
+608 LKTSGSSGIT
-618 INKGGEVKMIPSSL
+618 INKGGVVKKISSSL
-632 NNTEFADL
+632 NNTAFAGL

>member
-1 MGKAIGKARC
+1 MGKAIGKARYL
-11 IIIIISIIVIAVLS
+11 IVISIILIAVLS

-137 GSLLLDSYKVKN
+137 GSFLLDSYKVKN

-154 TAVSFAFE
+154 TAVNFTFE
-162 ILKWDS
+162 IMKWDS
-168 GQFSTLS
+168 GQFTTLS
-175 PESTIS
+175 LEPTIT
-181 YGTESG
+181 YGTESD
-187 YIKTCRLEADNLDAG
+187 YIKTCRLEKDNLDAG

-231 REGHETKVSGE
+231 REGHQTKVSGE

-265 GKVVVAAN
+265 GKVVEAAN

-313 GHQKG
+313 GHQEG
-318 NITSNRILTP
+318 DITSNRILTP

-343 NGTDVTVSSPVAYDL
+343 NGTDVTVSSPVVYDV

-383 TTSAR
+383 ADSAR
-388 WGVSEF
+388 WGVSKF

-401 RTDAN
+401 RIDAN

-424 ISKGAIVFLGPTKN
+424 ISKGAIEFLGPTKD
-438 DSATT
+438 DSITT
-443 LIQKQGAV
+443 AYQKQGAV

-463 GDVTVKGLLGISS
+463 GGVTVKGLLGISS
-476 FASES
+476 FASGS
-481 TNSSLTGDPIY
+481 TNSALTGDPIY
-492 VDISAIK
+492 VDITAIK
-499 SKIVAEATKKTFG
+499 SKIVAEAAKKLAG
-512 LTQETSYGIYL
+512 YQQETSYGIYL

-528 GGTINIV
+528 GGTISIV

-580 GLYFSKCTGEINIT
+580 GLYFSNCTGEINIT
-594 IDNTNNSITGGSHD
+594 LDNTNNSVTGGIWALNTSGSP
-608 LKASESSEIK
+608 KIK
-618 INKGGEVKMIPSSL
+618 ITKGGVENNISSSL
-632 NNTEFADL
+632 KNTAFAGL

>member
-1 MGKAIGKARC
+1 MGKAIGKARYL
-11 IIIIISIIVIAVLS
+11 IVISIILIAVLS

-68 YMGKGQS
+68 YKGNGQS
-75 YGSTSDYSSYPT
+75 YGATSGFSSYPT

-101 KWMKEGTL
+101 MWMKEGTL
-109 IAEGTTREIWVNLNT
+109 IAKGTTREIWVNLNT

-137 GSLLLDSYKVKN
+137 GSFLLDSYKVKN

-154 TAVSFAFE
+154 TAVNFTFE
-162 ILKWDS
+162 IMKWDS
-168 GQFSTLS
+168 GQFTTLS
-175 PESTIS
+175 LEPTIT
-181 YGTESG
+181 YGTESD
-187 YIKTCRLEADNLDAG
+187 YIKTCRLEKDNLDAG

-296 LQEDKKTD
+296 LQADKNTD
-304 GTGTGKIDL
+304 GEGPGTIDL
-313 GHQKG
+313 GHQEG
-318 NITSNRILTP
+318 DITSNRILTP
-328 VPDPKTNVNAFAIDM
+328 EPDPVTKVNAFAIDM
-343 NGTDVTVSSPVAYDL
+343 KGTDVTVSSPVGYDW
-358 PSKTVENTTIV
+358 STGTVENTTIV

-394 PWLSTKT
+394 PRFSTKS
-401 RTDAN
+401 RIDAN

-481 TNSSLTGDPIY
+481 TNSSLTGKTIN
-492 VDISAIK
+492 VDITAIN
-499 SKIVAEATKKTFG
+499 STIEAEATKKTLG

-535 LDGATITAK
+535 LDGATITSK

-580 GLYFSKCTGEINIT
+580 GLYFSNCTGDINIT
-594 IDNTNNSITGGSHD
+594 LDNTKNSITGGMWA
-608 LKASESSEIK
+608 LKTSGSPKIK
-618 INKGGEVKMIPSSL
+618 ITKGGVENNISSSL
-632 NNTEFADL
+632 KNTAFAGL

>member
-1 MGKAIGKARC
+1 MGKAIGKARYL
-11 IIIIISIIVIAVLS
+11 IVISIILIAVLS

-75 YGSTSDYSSYPT
+75 YGSTLGYSSYPT

-101 KWMKEGTL
+101 KWMKGKTL

-149 TDNSV
+149 TDSSV

-162 ILKWDS
+162 IRKWDS

-181 YGTESG
+181 YGTESD

-251 IEWEPNPSNPSDTN
+251 IEWEPNPSNPSSTN
-265 GKVVVAAN
+265 GNVVVAAN

-313 GHQKG
+313 GHQEG

-328 VPDPKTNVNAFAIDM
+328 VPDPDTNVNAFAIDM
-343 NGTDVTVSSPVAYDL
+343 NGTDVTVSSPVVYDV

-383 TTSAR
+383 ADSAR
-388 WGVSEF
+388 WGVSKF

-401 RTDAN
+401 RIDAN

-424 ISKGAIVFLGPTKN
+424 ISKGAIEFLGPTKD
-438 DSATT
+438 DSITT
-443 LIQKQGAV
+443 AYQKQGAV

-476 FASES
+476 FASGS
-481 TNSSLTGDPIY
+481 TNSALTGDPIY
-492 VDISAIK
+492 VDITAIK
-499 SKIVAEATKKTFG
+499 SKIVAEAAKKLAG
-512 LTQETSYGIYL
+512 YQQETSYGIYL

-580 GLYFSKCTGEINIT
+580 GLYFSNCTGEINIT
-594 IDNTNNSITGGSHD
+594 LDNTNNSVTGGIWALNTSGSP
-608 LKASESSEIK
+608 KIK
-618 INKGGEVKMIPSSL
+618 ITKGGVENNISSSL
-632 NNTEFADL
+632 KNTAFAGL

>member
-1 MGKAIGKARC
+1 MGKAIGKARYL
-11 IIIIISIIVIAVLS
+11 IVISIILIAVLS

-75 YGSTSDYSSYPT
+75 YGSTLGYSSYPT

-101 KWMKEGTL
+101 KWMKGKTL

-149 TDNSV
+149 TDSSV

-162 ILKWDS
+162 IRKWDS

-181 YGTESG
+181 YGTESD

-251 IEWEPNPSNPSDTN
+251 IEWEPNPSNPSSTN
-265 GKVVVAAN
+265 GNVVVAAN

-313 GHQKG
+313 GHQEG

-328 VPDPKTNVNAFAIDM
+328 VPDPDTNVNAFAIDM

-383 TTSAR
+383 ADSAR
-388 WGVSEF
+388 WGVSKF
-394 PWLSTKT
+394 PWLSTRT
-401 RTDAN
+401 RIDAN

-424 ISKGAIVFLGPTKN
+424 ISKGAIEFLGPTKD
-438 DSATT
+438 DSITT
-443 LIQKQGAV
+443 AYQKQGAV

-476 FASES
+476 FASGS
-481 TNSSLTGDPIY
+481 TNSALTGDPIY
-492 VDISAIK
+492 VDITAIK
-499 SKIVAEATKKTFG
+499 SKIVAEA
-512 LTQETSYGIYL
+512 
-523 KCSNQ
+523 
-528 GGTINIV
+528 
-535 LDGATITAK
+535 AK
-544 GSGEN
+544 
-549 ISESGIRIDDF
+549 
-560 SGNINITIKNGSTI
+560 
-574 SSEVGN
+574 
-580 GLYFSKCTGEINIT
+580 
-594 IDNTNNSITGGSHD
+594 
-608 LKASESSEIK
+608 
-618 INKGGEVKMIPSSL
+618 
-632 NNTEFADL
+632 

>member
-1 MGKAIGKARC
+1 MGKAIGKARYL
-11 IIIIISIIVIAVLS
+11 IVISIILIAVLS

-57 LDNSLLTYKAT
+57 LDNSFLTYKAT

-75 YGSTSDYSSYPT
+75 YGSTSGFSSYPR

-137 GSLLLDSYKVKN
+137 GSFLLDSYKVKN

-154 TAVSFAFE
+154 TAVNFTFE
-162 ILKWDS
+162 IMKWDS
-168 GQFSTLS
+168 GQFTTLS
-175 PESTIS
+175 LEPTIT
-181 YGTESG
+181 YGTESD
-187 YIKTCRLEADNLDAG
+187 YIKTCRLEKDNLDAG

-231 REGHETKVSGE
+231 REGHQTKVSGE

-265 GKVVVAAN
+265 GKVVEAAN

-313 GHQKG
+313 GHQEG
-318 NITSNRILTP
+318 DITSNRILTP

-343 NGTDVTVSSPVAYDL
+343 NGTDVTVSSPVVYDV

-383 TTSAR
+383 ADSAS
-388 WGVSEF
+388 WGVSHSSSWF
-394 PWLSTKT
+394 KT

-463 GDVTVKGLLGISS
+463 GEVTVKGLLGISS
-476 FASES
+476 FASGS

-492 VDISAIK
+492 VDITAIN
-499 SKIVAEATKKTFG
+499 STIEAEATKKTFG

-580 GLYFSKCTGEINIT
+580 GLYFSNCTGDINIT
-594 IDNTNNSITGGSHD
+594 LDNTKNSITGGMWA
-608 LKASESSEIK
+608 LKTSGSPKIK
-618 INKGGEVKMIPSSL
+618 ITKGGVENNISSSL
-632 NNTEFADL
+632 KNTAFAGL

>member
-1 MGKAIGKARC
+1 MGKAIGKARYL
-11 IIIIISIIVIAVLS
+11 IVISIILIAVLS

-57 LDNSLLTYKAT
+57 LDNSFLTYKAT
-68 YMGKGQS
+68 YMGNGQS
-75 YGSTSDYSSYPT
+75 YGSTSGFSSYPR

-101 KWMKEGTL
+101 KWMKGKTL

-154 TAVSFAFE
+154 TAVNFAFE
-162 ILKWDS
+162 IRKWDS

-231 REGHETKVSGE
+231 REGHETRVSGE

-273 GNENTG
+273 GNENTP

-296 LQEDKKTD
+296 LQEDKNTD
-304 GTGTGKIDL
+304 GTGTGTIDL

-328 VPDPKTNVNAFAIDM
+328 VPHPDTKENAFAIDM
-343 NGTDVTVSSPVAYDL
+343 KGTDVTVSSPVAFDL
-358 PSKTVENTTIV
+358 LTGTVENTTIV

-383 TTSAR
+383 ADSAR
-388 WGVSEF
+388 WGVSKF

-401 RTDAN
+401 RIDAN

-492 VDISAIK
+492 VDIS
-499 SKIVAEATKKTFG
+499 EA
-512 LTQETSYGIYL
+512 
-523 KCSNQ
+523 
-528 GGTINIV
+528 
-535 LDGATITAK
+535 
-544 GSGEN
+544 
-549 ISESGIRIDDF
+549 SGIVVGRI
-560 SGNINITIKNGSTI
+560 
-574 SSEVGN
+574 
-580 GLYFSKCTGEINIT
+580 
-594 IDNTNNSITGGSHD
+594 
-608 LKASESSEIK
+608 
-618 INKGGEVKMIPSSL
+618 
-632 NNTEFADL
+632 

>member
-1 MGKAIGKARC
+1 MGKAIGKARYL
-11 IIIIISIIVIAVLS
+11 IVISIILIAVLS

-75 YGSTSDYSSYPT
+75 YGSTLGYSSYPT

-101 KWMKEGTL
+101 KWMKGETL

-149 TDNSV
+149 TDSSV

-162 ILKWDS
+162 IRKWDS

-181 YGTESG
+181 YGTESD

-251 IEWEPNPSNPSDTN
+251 IEWEPNPSNPSSTN
-265 GKVVVAAN
+265 GNVVVAAN

-313 GHQKG
+313 GHQEG

-328 VPDPKTNVNAFAIDM
+328 VPDPDTNVNAFAIDM

-383 TTSAR
+383 ADSAS
-388 WGVSEF
+388 WGVSHSSSWF
-394 PWLSTKT
+394 KT

-424 ISKGAIVFLGPTKN
+424 ISKGAIEFLGPSKN

-476 FASES
+476 FASGS
-481 TNSSLTGDPIY
+481 TNSALTGDPIY
-492 VDISAIK
+492 VDITAIK
-499 SKIVAEATKKTFG
+499 SKIVAEAAKKLAG
-512 LTQETSYGIYL
+512 YQQETSYGIYL

-594 IDNTNNSITGGSHD
+594 IDNTNNSITGGNSA
-608 LKASESSEIK
+608 LKTSGSSGIT
-618 INKGGEVKMIPSSL
+618 INKGGVVKKISSSL